1 MISKSHYISDGETEE
16 SQLYNIKSALDVGI
30 KCIQFRFKNAEH
42 QQRQH
47 TAEKVKFLCDEYK
60 CTLIINDHIDIALD
74 LDANGVHLGLSD
86 TSIDIARKLM
96 PNKIIGGTANTLQ
109 HIIQRNREGC
119 DYIGLGPYRFTVTKR
134 KLHPILGIDNYKII
148 LSDCVRMQLSTPIIA
163 IGGIQLDDIEEL
175 LRFGVYG
182 IAYSSLINNSNDKK
196 QTALTINNLLYGHI

>member
-16 SQLYNIKSALDVGI
+16 RQLYNIKSALDIGI
-30 KCIQFRFKNAEH
+30 KCIQFRFKNAEN
-42 QQRQH
+42 QQRLH
-47 TAEKVKFLCDEYK
+47 TAEKVKFLCDEYH
-60 CTLIINDHIDIALD
+60 CDLIINDHIDIALD

-86 TSIDIARKLM
+86 TSIAIARKLM

-109 HIIQRNREGC
+109 HLIQRNREGC

-134 KLHPILGIDNYKII
+134 KLHPILGIENYKIL

-196 QTALTINNLLYGHI
+196 LTALTINNLLYGHI